1 MNDIIFHNPGV
12 VDLTTVVWLQDAL
25 SGALKTGV
33 AIADLDYRYIRV
45 EDDNDVTIISAA
57 NVVSLSG
64 LTDDHTDGR
73 MYEIGNGTYRF
84 DIPDAAVA
92 AGASL
97 IDLIIWDAESD
108 TILQCPVRVQMNIA
122 KMLKPD
128 WYVDTTQTPWEIV
141 YHQPGVTGNE
151 YKRAQMKTVTGG
163 NITSTGIPVGQHIL
177 VP

>member
-33 AIADLDYRYIRV
+33 TITDLDYRYIRI
-45 EDDNDVTIISAA
+45 EDDNDVTIIGAA
-57 NVVSLSG
+57 SMTALTG
-64 LTDDHTDGR
+64 LTDAHTNGAG
-73 MYEIGNGTYRF
+73 YEIGSGAYRF

-92 AGASL
+92 AGVSL
-97 IDLIIWDAESD
+97 VDLIIWDAASD
-108 TILQCPVRVQMNIA
+108 VILPCPIRVQMNVA

-128 WYVDTTQTPWEIV
+128 WYVDITTTPWEIV
-141 YHQPGVTGNE
+141 YHQPGQPSNE

-163 NITSTGIPVGQHIL
+163 NIVSVGVPVGQHIL
-177 VP
+177 V

>member
-12 VDLTTVVWLQDAL
+12 TDLTTIVWLQDAL

-33 AIADLDYRYIRV
+33 DVTDLDYRYIRV
-45 EDDNDVTIISAA
+45 EDDNDVVNTTG
-57 NVVSLSG
+57 NVVSLTG
-64 LTDDHTDGR
+64 LNDAHTDFG
-73 MYEIGNGTYRF
+73 MYEIGNGAYRF

-92 AGASL
+92 AGVSL
-97 IDLIIWDAESD
+97 VDLIIWDEESGI
-108 TILQCPVRVQMNIA
+108 ILPCLIRVQMNIA

-128 WYVDTTQTPWEIV
+128 WYVDTSQTPWEIV

-163 NITSTGIPVGQHIL
+163 NITSAGVPVGQHINT
-177 VP
+177 